1 MLYNFS
7 GDIMEKYKKYIL
19 TIISILFIIIATI
32 YSKNELFN
40 NSNNDAIPSSVSN
53 NITQDNSHS
62 NLAFTEAKVTKV
74 VDGDT
79 IWVEIDGKTYKVRL
93 IGINCPEYTKEIEPY
108 GKEATD
114 YTYEN
119 INGKTVYLMSDITD
133 TDDYDRLL
141 RYVWTQKVDEINE
154 ENISKYLFNAKL
166 IQEGLAYSNYYKP
179 NILLQSYLENFEK
192 EAKESKKGMWQ

>member
-1 MLYNFS
+1 
-7 GDIMEKYKKYIL
+7 
-19 TIISILFIIIATI
+19 
-32 YSKNELFN
+32 
-40 NSNNDAIPSSVSN
+40 
-53 NITQDNSHS
+53 
-62 NLAFTEAKVTKV
+62 
-74 VDGDT
+74 
-79 IWVEIDGKTYKVRL
+79 
-93 IGINCPEYTKEIEPY
+93 
-108 GKEATD
+108 
-114 YTYEN
+114 
-119 INGKTVYLMSDITD
+119 MSDVTD

>member
-1 MLYNFS
+1 
-7 GDIMEKYKKYIL
+7 MEKYKKYIL

-32 YSKNELFN
+32 YFKNELFN
-40 NSNNDAIPSSVSN
+40 NSNNDAIPSFVSN
-53 NITQDNSHS
+53 NITQGNDQN
-62 NLAFTEAKVTKV
+62 NLTFTEAKVTKV

-79 IWVEIDGKTYKVRL
+79 IWVEIDKKTYKVRL

-119 INGKTVYLMSDITD
+119 LNGKTVYLMSDVTD

-141 RYVWTQKVDEINE
+141 RYVWTQKIEEITE

-166 IQEGLAYSNYYKP
+166 VQEGLAYSNYYKP
-179 NILLQSYLENFEK
+179 NITLQSYLENYEK
-192 EAKESKKGMWQ
+192 KAKESKKGMWQ